1 MTNTNSTWN
10 ETSDGYLSRM
20 EDEDFGL
27 KNNNNE
33 LIHLRTLMVVVPIVV
48 PTLFSLVIIIGFIGN
63 LLVVLVVILNKKMR
77 TTTNILIFNLAVSGL
92 LKLHKNSIIEM
103 LLKFAAF

>member
-1 MTNTNSTWN
+1 MSNTNSTWN
-10 ETSDGYLSRM
+10 ETSDGNLSRM
-20 EDEDFGL
+20 EDENFGL

-92 LKLHKNSIIEM
+92 LKLHKKFISEM
-103 LLKFAAF
+103 LFDFAAF